1 MTEHSQSTV
10 CTDVRQQG
18 GSRPADL
25 CARDIPS
32 CDGMFYSWKHTLGN
46 KTYSQVHNTLNNEMH
61 NAIIFKNSK
70 LFLSHFIAI
79 SAISINHLRN
89 LKLCNRVSYGT

>member
-61 NAIIFKNSK
+61 NAIIFKNSYFCRILL
-70 LFLSHFIAI
+70 LFLLYPLII
-79 SAISINHLRN
+79 YEI
-89 LKLCNRVSYGT
+89 